1 MTTIAYHAA
10 FGFAADRRQHINGT
24 IVEDVDKL
32 HVIND
37 RFAAAFCG
45 PTIAARELLTHVAG
59 SLTSGWMTID
69 PVASAVDVIGS
80 ALPFL
85 SRLRERFK
93 DAPEWWDEAEVIVA
107 DKQSKHRLL
116 SFSGRFATI
125 DVMDLHPNQPF
136 AAFGHGRDW
145 ALASLRDG
153 SAPVAAVFEAAQN
166 SAFTGG
172 PVDQAYW
179 GDF

>member
-10 FGFAADRRQHINGT
+10 FGFAADRRQNSGGM
-24 IVEDVDKL
+24 IVEDVNKL

-37 RFAAAFCG
+37 RFMAAFCG
-45 PTIAARELLTHVAG
+45 PTIAARELLTHIAG
-59 SLTSGWMTID
+59 SLASGRTTID
-69 PVASAVDVIGS
+69 PFASAVDVIGS

-85 SRLRERFK
+85 SHLRERFST
-93 DAPEWWDEAEVIVA
+93 APKWWDEAEVIVA
-107 DKQSKHRLL
+107 DGLSRHRLL
-116 SFSGRFATI
+116 VFSGRFTAI

-145 ALASLRDG
+145 ALASLREG
-153 SAPVAAVFEAAQN
+153 SAPVTAVFEAARN

-172 PVDQAYW
+172 PIDQLYW

>member
-10 FGFAADRRQHINGT
+10 FGFAADRRQNSGGM

-37 RFAAAFCG
+37 RYMAAFCG
-45 PTIAARELLTHVAG
+45 PTAAARELLAHITG
-59 SLTSGWMTID
+59 SLASGRTTID

-85 SRLRERFK
+85 SHLRERFSA
-93 DAPEWWDEAEVIVA
+93 APKWWDEAEVIVA
-107 DKQSKHRLL
+107 DRLSRHRLL
-116 SFSGRFATI
+116 AFSGRFTAI

-153 SAPVAAVFEAAQN
+153 RAPKVAVSDASRH

-172 PVDQAYW
+172 SIDQLYW
-179 GDF
+179 EDF